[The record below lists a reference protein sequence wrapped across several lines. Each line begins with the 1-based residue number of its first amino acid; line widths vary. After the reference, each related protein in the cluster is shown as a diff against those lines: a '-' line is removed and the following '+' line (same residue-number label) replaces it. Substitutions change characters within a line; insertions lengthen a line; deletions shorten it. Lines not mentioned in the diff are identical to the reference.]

1 MNMTSD
7 LKNGKA
13 VTGLNAAVVTDWVF
27 DLDKYHLSSTIQPV
41 SESCG
46 TDDRIYHGPF

>member
-1 MNMTSD
+1 MNMTAD

-27 DLDKYHLSSTIQPV
+27 DLTIPSIQHDPACFR
-41 SESCG
+41 EL
-46 TDDRIYHGPF
+46 R